1 MRKKSLIIQENKD
14 LETYLL
20 LICLEYVL
28 LHSEERG
35 QFWELKKSCITRQR
49 QSNPCSTNHVGQQ
62 QSESGDPFCSPMT
75 AYQSTA
81 KTNLGKGKQ
90 KTVTYMGKIIRLKQ
104 NYLIGNYKMTPIF
117 FVHIFLT
124 I

>member
-20 LICLEYVL
+20 SICLEYVL

-75 AYQSTA
+75 AYQSTSEDEP
-81 KTNLGKGKQ
+81 KEREKEK
-90 KTVTYMGKIIRLKQ
+90 
-104 NYLIGNYKMTPIF
+104 NYLYRKNY
-117 FVHIFLT
+117 LT
-124 I
+124 KTKIPYWQL